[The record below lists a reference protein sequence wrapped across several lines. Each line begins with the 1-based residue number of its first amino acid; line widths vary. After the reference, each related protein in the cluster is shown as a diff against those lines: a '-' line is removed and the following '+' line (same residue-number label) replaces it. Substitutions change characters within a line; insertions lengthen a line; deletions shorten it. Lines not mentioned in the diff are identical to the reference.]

1 MKVLLFFPGSGCEAI
16 ALFRQPAEGPMAPLE
31 RCRWMNIE
39 KRALLDHAERCRRVA
54 DDLAHSEAA
63 QRLRAMA
70 DEYQARATR
79 LDDEGVSSNPG
90 RNSRSHFEGD
100 REG

>member
-1 MKVLLFFPGSGCEAI
+1 
-16 ALFRQPAEGPMAPLE
+16 MAPLE

-79 LDDEGVSSNPG
+79 LNDEGVSSNPS
-90 RNSRSHFEGD
+90 RNSRSHFENNGD

>member
-1 MKVLLFFPGSGCEAI
+1 MS
-16 ALFRQPAEGPMAPLE
+16 PLE
-31 RCRWMNIE
+31 RCRWMNVE

-79 LDDEGVSSNPG
+79 LNDEGVSSNPS
-90 RNSRSHFEGD
+90 RNSRGHFENNGD